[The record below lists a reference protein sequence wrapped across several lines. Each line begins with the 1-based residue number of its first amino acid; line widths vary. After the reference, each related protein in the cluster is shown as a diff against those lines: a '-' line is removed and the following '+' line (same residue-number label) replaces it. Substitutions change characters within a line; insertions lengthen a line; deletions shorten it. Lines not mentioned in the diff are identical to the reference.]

1 MKKIRSVLVVLAILA
16 VGLGFYR
23 GWFAL
28 SSPAPEAGSSKVNV
42 NLATDPDKMK
52 QDVQTAKD
60 KATELT
66 GGVTEDGKVDG
77 QANDNVKS
85 NDP

>member
-1 MKKIRSVLVVLAILA
+1 V
-16 VGLGFYR
+16 GFYR

-28 SSPAPEAGSSKVNV
+28 SSPASEPGSSEVNI
-42 NLATDPDKMK
+42 NLATDPGKMK

-66 GGVTEDGKVDG
+66 GGLTDDVKVDG
-77 QANDNVKS
+77 QANDNAPS
-85 NDP
+85 NDL

>member
-1 MKKIRSVLVVLAILA
+1 MKKIGATLVALVMLGIA
-16 VGLGFYR
+16 LGFYR
-23 GWFAL
+23 GWFVL
-28 SSPAPEAGSSKVNV
+28 SKPAAEAGSSKVSI
-42 NLATDPDKMK
+42 NLATDPGLIK

-77 QANDNVKS
+77 QANDKVKS
-85 NDP
+85 NDL